1 MNARYWRKLAVL
13 MTVALLVQMANSQQ
27 RVSVPQTTTFTT
39 PDRAFLFSYPSDF
52 QVCTA
57 GKIDPCLQSFMPV
70 CEGDALVCLIYPTKQ
85 FEGTNFGAASFQV
98 REIHREQM
106 MTPDVCATPYPLM
119 DSNGPWRWPE
129 FLVSAE
135 HPVEMIGG
143 VQFLHGVTGEGATS
157 HSLGSDLYRGFHKQ
171 RCFELRVSTTETSP
185 NVSDPPM
192 KTLTSAQREKLDQS
206 MSQILHS
213 FRFSN

>member
-70 CEGDALVCLIYPTKQ
+70 CEGDALAVLFIPP
-85 FEGTNFGAASFQV
+85 SSSRV
-98 REIHREQM
+98 RISG
-106 MTPDVCATPYPLM
+106 L
-119 DSNGPWRWPE
+119 
-129 FLVSAE
+129 
-135 HPVEMIGG
+135 
-143 VQFLHGVTGEGATS
+143 
-157 HSLGSDLYRGFHKQ
+157 
-171 RCFELRVSTTETSP
+171 LR
-185 NVSDPPM
+185 
-192 KTLTSAQREKLDQS
+192 
-206 MSQILHS
+206 
-213 FRFSN
+213 FR